1 MFFFQQ
7 EPIVVDVIK
16 QPPPAKD
23 ISIDVILGMFQMAG
37 VVLLA
42 AAVGGLIVGADLHR
56 HPPPSRRIRAV
67 LRFRSRQTAYLTQTE
82 VTTEIADVYGFT
94 RMASSRLLASRSE
107 RR

>member
-1 MFFFQQ
+1 MFLFQQ

-42 AAVGGLIVGADLHR
+42 AAVGGVIVGLIFIGIRRFRDASA
-56 HPPPSRRIRAV
+56 PPSDSDHVKLRI
-67 LRFRSRQTAYLTQTE
+67 
-82 VTTEIADVYGFT
+82 
-94 RMASSRLLASRSE
+94 
-107 RR
+107 

>member
-23 ISIDVILGMFQMAG
+23 ISIDVIVGMFQMAG

-42 AAVGGLIVGADLHR
+42 AAVGGLIVGLIFIGIRRFRDASS
-56 HPPPSRRIRAV
+56 PPSDSEHVKLRI
-67 LRFRSRQTAYLTQTE
+67 
-82 VTTEIADVYGFT
+82 
-94 RMASSRLLASRSE
+94 
-107 RR
+107 

>member
-1 MFFFQQ
+1 VFLFQQ

-42 AAVGGLIVGADLHR
+42 AAVGGLIVGLIFIA
-56 HPPPSRRIRAV
+56 IR
-67 LRFRSRQTAYLTQTE
+67 RFR
-82 VTTEIADVYGFT
+82 D
-94 RMASSRLLASRSE
+94 ASAPSSDSEHVRLRI
-107 RR
+107 

>member
-1 MFFFQQ
+1 MFLFQQ

-42 AAVGGLIVGADLHR
+42 AAVGGLIVGLIFIA
-56 HPPPSRRIRAV
+56 IR
-67 LRFRSRQTAYLTQTE
+67 RFR
-82 VTTEIADVYGFT
+82 D
-94 RMASSRLLASRSE
+94 ASAPSSDSE
-107 RR
+107 HVKLRI

>member
-1 MFFFQQ
+1 VFFFQQ

-42 AAVGGLIVGADLHR
+42 AAVGGLIAGLIFIA
-56 HPPPSRRIRAV
+56 IR
-67 LRFRSRQTAYLTQTE
+67 
-82 VTTEIADVYGFT
+82 
-94 RMASSRLLASRSE
+94 RLLDASAPTSDSDHVKLRI
-107 RR
+107 

>member
-1 MFFFQQ
+1 MFLFQQ

-42 AAVGGLIVGADLHR
+42 AAVGGLIVGLIFIA
-56 HPPPSRRIRAV
+56 IR
-67 LRFRSRQTAYLTQTE
+67 RFR
-82 VTTEIADVYGFT
+82 D
-94 RMASSRLLASRSE
+94 ASAPSSDSDHVKLRI
-107 RR
+107 

>member
-1 MFFFQQ
+1 VFFLQQ

-42 AAVGGLIVGADLHR
+42 AAVGGVIVGLIFIGI
-56 HPPPSRRIRAV
+56 RR
-67 LRFRSRQTAYLTQTE
+67 LR
-82 VTTEIADVYGFT
+82 D
-94 RMASSRLLASRSE
+94 ASAPASDSE
-107 RR
+107 HVKLRI